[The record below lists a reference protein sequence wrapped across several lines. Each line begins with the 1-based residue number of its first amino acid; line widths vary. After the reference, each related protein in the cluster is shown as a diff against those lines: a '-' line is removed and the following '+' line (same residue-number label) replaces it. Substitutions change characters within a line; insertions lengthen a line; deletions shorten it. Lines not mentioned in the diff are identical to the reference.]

1 MSQRARVRPTK
12 LPSLG
17 FVSVVLV
24 HIGLVAFLAWGFVQP
39 PLDRVWE
46 LSHALK
52 IGKLSRLT
60 PRDHGLLHAALLRHP
75 GLTESLLSEGKI
87 GIVSAHSRGWIETKT
102 ATVLV
107 SADAGAPCSM
117 RVEARLP
124 ESAFPLAIE
133 VLGSGWQKQLALP
146 KPGSMELPLPRT
158 SSGPDIVE
166 VRFSAKDASLNGRIF
181 GIHLGFH
188 CAEGAKHP

>member
-1 MSQRARVRPTK
+1 MSSRPRLRPTK

-17 FVSVVLV
+17 FVLVVLV

-52 IGKLSRLT
+52 IGKLGRLA
-60 PRDHGLLHAALLRHP
+60 PRDHGLLQAALERHP

-87 GIVSAHSRGWIETKT
+87 GIVSAHSRGWIETST

-107 SADAGAPCSM
+107 SAAAKAPCSM
-117 RVEARLP
+117 QIDARLP
-124 ESAFPLAIE
+124 ESAFPLGVE
-133 VLGSGWQKQLALP
+133 VSGTGWRERLTVSKAGSLNFPFPQKGP
-146 KPGSMELPLPRT
+146 V
-158 SSGPDIVE
+158 PDIVE
-166 VRFSAKDASLNGRIF
+166 VRFSAKDASLNARSVGL
-181 GIHLGFH
+181 HLGFR
-188 CAEGAKHP
+188 CAEAVKQP

>member
-1 MSQRARVRPTK
+1 MSARARLEPTK

-17 FVSVVLV
+17 FVLVVLV
-24 HIGLVAFLAWGFVQP
+24 HVGLAAFLAWGFVQP

-60 PRDHGLLHAALLRHP
+60 PRDHGLLQAALERHP

-87 GIVSAHSRGWIETKT
+87 GIVSAHSRGWLETAT

-107 SADAGAPCSM
+107 STEAQAPCSM
-117 RVEARLP
+117 QVDARLP
-124 ESAFPLAIE
+124 ESAFPLTVE
-133 VLGSGWQKQLALP
+133 VAGTGWQKHLALAKAGRLDLAFPP
-146 KPGSMELPLPRT
+146 KGRVPE
-158 SSGPDIVE
+158 IVE
-166 VRFSAKDASLNGRIF
+166 VRFSAKDASLNGRSF
-181 GIHLGFH
+181 GIHLGFR
-188 CAEGAKHP
+188 CAEGAKQP